1 VLRLM
6 DELGPDNLSV
16 EPVSLLPFPVG
27 LFVVAVSSEVQL
39 P

>member
-1 VLRLM
+1 MLRLI
-6 DELGPDNLSV
+6 DELGPDILPV
-16 EPVSLLPFPVG
+16 EPVSLLPFSVD